1 MLTHHKGL
9 LALMAAGLLFTAAT
23 AQTPSKAVERDP
35 FINSRSTP
43 AFSAPATVM
52 PRADRTAPTVAAP
65 SKLPTSREPVAAPVA
80 AVPAPDVQV
89 SGIVNSAGQRQAI
102 LWTGSRSLIVKV
114 GQQVAD
120 YRVKAIDATSVTF
133 DAGGKSFRVPLNT

>member
-9 LALMAAGLLFTAAT
+9 LALTTAGLLLTAAT

-35 FINSRSTP
+35 FINGRAAPASGAPAVVRPRPVQAGGAVVAPKLTP
-43 AFSAPATVM
+43 APMQV
-52 PRADRTAPTVAAP
+52 
-65 SKLPTSREPVAAPVA
+65 APVA
-80 AVPAPDVQV
+80 AVPAPEVQV
-89 SGIVNSAGQRQAI
+89 SGIVNSGGQRQAI

-120 YRVKAIDATSVTF
+120 YRVKAIDASSVTF
-133 DAGGKSFRVPLNT
+133 GAGGKSFRVPLNT